1 MPMFYPER
9 AEDHPEVELQE
20 THQTK
25 EGQIGIYL
33 SKNIYDAL
41 TFQKEDDVILGGF
54 SAADG
59 NAPVVVQGYY
69 EVPDDHD
76 VPSMLT
82 IGDDLVYC
90 HAIND
95 SALSYSGYPI
105 IHDGY
110 YYVALVSQDVKKTKA
125 YLESRYPDYVLLDL
139 EKYNGDLLDMSNFN
153 ILFSVILL
161 AGLLLILLYALFF
174 NSRLVQDERTI
185 AIYRALGLDKKVIF
199 VHCLLDILKRI
210 TLFFTIPY
218 ILIALG
224 LAGTS
229 LAVSPL
235 IHFLTILSTYGIV
248 LIAVLVPLLLLLSM
262 TPHQLLLKKD
272 V

>member
-1 MPMFYPER
+1 
-9 AEDHPEVELQE
+9 
-20 THQTK
+20 
-25 EGQIGIYL
+25 
-33 SKNIYDAL
+33 
-41 TFQKEDDVILGGF
+41 
-54 SAADG
+54 
-59 NAPVVVQGYY
+59 
-69 EVPDDHD
+69 
-76 VPSMLT
+76 
-82 IGDDLVYC
+82 
-90 HAIND
+90 
-95 SALSYSGYPI
+95 
-105 IHDGY
+105 
-110 YYVALVSQDVKKTKA
+110 
-125 YLESRYPDYVLLDL
+125 
-139 EKYNGDLLDMSNFN
+139 MSNFN